1 MSHDHTQTL
10 QNERPNREW
19 EHAQKNR
26 EIKCFFFFKMMCV
39 SVEANMNA
47 KRLWEAIRILR
58 EMSDDILT

>member
-1 MSHDHTQTL
+1 MTTHKRYRMRDQTE
-10 QNERPNREW
+10 NGNMHRKIEKSNV
-19 EHAQKNR
+19 
-26 EIKCFFFFKMMCV
+26 FFFFKMMCV